1 VPLSRYGNGPE
12 AICEVGQV
20 AVACPRLVSLAA
32 AQVPR
37 QARDESIVDRW
48 CRLAGMVDAMA
59 VAVPVVASAIVDELL
74 ALRISHVVNV
84 PDTHQRTLLAELAR
98 QDRIQVLTACTEDEA
113 VAISAGLWVGGQ
125 RPVLSIQHVG
135 LLAALNNIKGIAMEA
150 RIPTCM
156 LVGYFGRD
164 VTRAARENVSR
175 AVNLIE
181 PTLDTW
187 GIPYF
192 PLETPEDL
200 HTIRE
205 AYETSQER
213 QGPSVVLIGA
223 PTS

>member
-1 VPLSRYGNGPE
+1 
-12 AICEVGQV
+12 
-20 AVACPRLVSLAA
+20 
-32 AQVPR
+32 
-37 QARDESIVDRW
+37 
-48 CRLAGMVDAMA
+48 MVDAPP
-59 VAVPVVASAIVDELL
+59 VAVPVAASAIVGELL
-74 ALRISHVVNV
+74 ALHVSHVVNV
-84 PDTHQRTLLAELAR
+84 PDTHQRTLLAELTR
-98 QDRIQVLTACTEDEA
+98 QSQIQLLTASTEDEA
-113 VAISAGLWVGGQ
+113 VAINAGLWVGGQ

-164 VTRAARENVSR
+164 VSRPARLNAAR

-200 HTIRE
+200 PTIRE
-205 AYETSQER
+205 AYETSVER